1 MRFLIEIVSLLIAAA
16 IGAAVSLV
24 VLAMILL
31 GLPGPA
37 GVLRSPMGG
46 TVLWTAFVI
55 AGTAFWPFV
64 AAAGASRLIAGAL
77 DHPRDWRRT
86 GLYAAGLMGAITGW
100 MSVIGATGGLMFAAA
115 AVAGGGVAGAAAT
128 LLVNRATTRRAN

>member
-1 MRFLIEIVSLLIAAA
+1 MRLLIEIVSLLIAAA

-24 VLAMILL
+24 VLAAILL

-115 AVAGGGVAGAAAT
+115 AVAGGGVTGAAST
-128 LLVNRATTRRAN
+128 LLVNRATTRQTR

>member
-24 VLAMILL
+24 VLAAILL

-37 GVLRSPMGG
+37 GVLRSMGG

-100 MSVIGATGGLMFAAA
+100 MSFIGATGGLMFAAA
-115 AVAGGGVAGAAAT
+115 AVAGGGVAGAAST
-128 LLVNRATTRRAN
+128 LLVNRATTRQTH

>member
-24 VLAMILL
+24 VLAAILL

-37 GVLRSPMGG
+37 GVPRSMGG

-128 LLVNRATTRRAN
+128 LLVNRATS